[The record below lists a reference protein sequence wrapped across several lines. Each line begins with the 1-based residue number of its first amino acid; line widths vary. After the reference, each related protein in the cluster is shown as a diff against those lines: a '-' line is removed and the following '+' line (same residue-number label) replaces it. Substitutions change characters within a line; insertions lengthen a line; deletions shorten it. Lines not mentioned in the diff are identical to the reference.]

1 MAELKGFTFTV
12 QAQGNFV
19 IHAKNVEEAKELAQS
34 NIAINGP
41 ASGVALVGGSLG
53 ASVQGPIYGST
64 VTDRRARR
72 RPTLFVITETPR
84 L

>member
-34 NIAINGP
+34 NIAIN
-41 ASGVALVGGSLG
+41 
-53 ASVQGPIYGST
+53 
-64 VTDRRARR
+64 ARR
-72 RPTLFVITETPR
+72 LPDSDEKDEKNAR
-84 L
+84 